1 MSLTLPSVYSN
12 ATKAT
17 NFVENWIVQLYYG
30 DESNFTPIAIND
42 TKVGGKF
49 YHGAI
54 INRNL
59 SIRSSLN
66 LARSKAKTGNI
77 SLQLANF
84 TYKGDDFS
92 AELFGGSNTYLNRT
106 VKIYSQLNSDNTL
119 SDCLQ
124 IYNGRLVDMSHDN
137 DTITL
142 MVVERSPWDNIEI
155 PQTKASDTNKYF
167 PVSYGNYTANSTSQ
181 DYRANMTVFPIPV
194 NEIRGDEVFALTG
207 IHSISS
213 TAYPHFYDRNLDRF
227 LPVYS
232 DDFSSFDTANESY
245 KNGFAVRAYHRMP
258 KKFKM
263 KPVEDVSTDSW
274 TNGDN
279 AFDTPLANETSTKNS
294 IIITNNTPG
303 STVTKTFKAKWLR
316 PDHKVDAVTMT
327 ISYEWIIVRQNASGS
342 ALQDCTFVNDT
353 WSFNDTFD
361 TTNNSSNNG
370 TSGSTNSGSVQTDA
384 SSSMLSVFDNTNGWS
399 DLTEIQAKCFI
410 SAGNAA
416 TSGQCTFTPSINDI
430 RAFVS
435 TEIDFT
441 DKDQGYQALKSI
453 EYLYCGGDGL
463 DKSYNG
469 GSGTATCGLE
479 AHRDLLVRFTGYDDT
494 DGNIYNWNSN
504 LDIEDARIDSSAW
517 NIRAWVL
524 EPTSLKK
531 ILEKIQYE
539 FAFIFKFR
547 ADGVGSY
554 WYVKNSYSSSDV
566 SATLRADDIANI
578 NISTT
583 PFSELITKMEIGFEK
598 HPAQSSYMSS
608 VTSEDSTNSTR
619 SNLNIGAKENIQ
631 QVNLDYNVNKAGN
644 ADVGGGN
651 PNDGFADYYMNIYGD
666 IKKIINCD
674 ILNPAK
680 GYSLETGDIIQFSNT
695 AGDMPIEPFG
705 DNWNDYYMITDLKR
719 SPGKV
724 SITAREVG

>member
-1 MSLTLPSVYSN
+1 VSLTLPSVYSN
-12 ATKAT
+12 AIKAT

-30 DESNFTPIAIND
+30 NESNFTPIALND
-42 TKVGGKF
+42 TKVGGNF

-59 SIRSSLN
+59 SIRSSLD

-84 TYKGDDFS
+84 MYKGDDFS

-142 MVVERSPWDNIEI
+142 MVVERSPWDYIEI

-181 DYRANMTVFPIPV
+181 DYRTNMTVFPIPV

-245 KNGFAVRAYHRMP
+245 KNGFAVRAYHTIP

-263 KPVEDVSTDSW
+263 KPVENASTDTW

-279 AFDTPLANETSTKNS
+279 VIDTPLADDTSS
-294 IIITNNTPG
+294 FAQIIISRTG
-303 STVTKTFKAKWLR
+303 SGTTTKTYKSKWLR
-316 PDHKVDAVTMT
+316 PDHKVAGVTMGCTFSWT
-327 ISYEWIIVRQNASGS
+327 ITRQLGSSGS
-342 ALQDCTFVNDT
+342 QSCLFVNNT
-353 WSFNDTFD
+353 WAFGDTFN
-361 TTNNSSNNG
+361 TTDNSSNSTTTGTTSISVTSDGSADMVSSFNSANG
-370 TSGSTNSGSVQTDA
+370 WTDQTQIQCKVQNSGVDA
-384 SSSMLSVFDNTNGWS
+384 GT
-399 DLTEIQAKCFI
+399 
-410 SAGNAA
+410 
-416 TSGQCTFTPSINDI
+416 CTFTPRLYDM
-430 RAFVS
+430 RASVS

-441 DKDQGYQALKSI
+441 DKDQGYQTLKSI

-524 EPTSLKK
+524 ESTSLKK

-539 FAFIFKFR
+539 FGFIYKFR

-554 WYVKNSYSSSDV
+554 WYVKDSYSSSDV
-566 SATLRADDIANI
+566 SATLNADDISNI

-583 PFSELITKMEIGFEK
+583 PFSELITKMDIGFEK

-619 SNLNIGAKENIQ
+619 SNLNIGAKENIK

-644 ADVGGGN
+644 ADVGGGD

-666 IKKIINCD
+666 IKKIISCD

>member
-1 MSLTLPSVYSN
+1 MSLTLPAVYSSSS
-12 ATKAT
+12 KAA
-17 NFVENWIVQLYYG
+17 NIVENWIIQLYYG
-30 DESNFTPIAIND
+30 DESNFTPIASND
-42 TKVGGKF
+42 TTVENIF
-49 YHGAI
+49 YHGVVT
-54 INRNL
+54 NRNL
-59 SIRSSLN
+59 TIRSSIDLN
-66 LARSKAKTGNI
+66 NSTAKTGNI
-77 SLQLANF
+77 SITLANF
-84 TYKGDDFS
+84 QYKSNDFS
-92 AELFGGSNTYLNRT
+92 AEIFGGSNNYLNRT
-106 VKIYSQLNSDNTL
+106 VKIYSQLNGEDTL
-119 SDCLQ
+119 SNCLQ
-124 IYNGRLVDMSHDN
+124 VYNGRLVDISHDN
-137 DTITL
+137 NQINL
-142 MVVERSPWDNIEI
+142 MIVERSPWDNIEI

-167 PVSYGNYTANSTSQ
+167 PISYGNYTANSTSQ
-181 DYRANMTVFPIPV
+181 DYRANMTVFPIPI

-213 TAYPHFYDRNLDRF
+213 TAYPHYYDRNLDRF
-227 LPVYS
+227 LPVYV

-245 KNGFAVRAYHRMP
+245 KNGFAVRAYHKIP
-258 KKFKM
+258 KKFKI

-316 PDHKVDAVTMT
+316 PDHKVNAVTMT
-327 ISYEWIIVRQNASGS
+327 ILYEWIIVRQNASDS
-342 ALQDCTFVNDT
+342 ALQNCTFVNNT

-361 TTNNSSNNG
+361 TTDNSSKSDI
-370 TSGSTNSGSVQTDA
+370 SGSTNSASVQTDA
-384 SSSMLSVFDNTNGWS
+384 SASMLSVFDSSNGWS
-399 DLTEIQAKCFI
+399 DLTEIQAQCFI

-441 DKDQGYQALKSI
+441 DKDQGYQALKGI

-494 DGNIYNWNSN
+494 DNNIYNWNSN

-524 EPTSLKK
+524 EPTSLKN
-531 ILEKIQYE
+531 ILERIQYE
-539 FAFIFKFR
+539 FSFIFKFR
-547 ADGVGSY
+547 ADGSGSY
-554 WYVKNSYSSSDV
+554 WYIKNSYSSNDV
-566 SATLRADDIANI
+566 AVILKSDDINNLNI
-578 NISTT
+578 ATT
-583 PFSELITKMEIGFEK
+583 PFSELITKMDIGFEK
-598 HPAQSSYMSS
+598 HPAQSSYMSN
-608 VTSEDSTNSTR
+608 VTAEDSTNSTR

-644 ADVGGGN
+644 SDVGSGN

-666 IKKIINCD
+666 IKKIISCN
-674 ILNPAK
+674 IINPAK
-680 GYSLETGDIIQFSNT
+680 AFMLETGDIIQFSNT
-695 AGDMPIEPFG
+695 SGEMPIEPFG
-705 DNWNDYYMITDLKR
+705 DNWGDYYMITDLKR
-719 SPGKV
+719 SLGKV

>member
-17 NFVENWIVQLYYG
+17 NFVENWIIQLYYG
-30 DESNFTPIAIND
+30 DESNFTPIALTD
-42 TKVGGKF
+42 TTVGNVF
-49 YHGAI
+49 YHGI
-54 INRNL
+54 VTNRNL
-59 SIRSSLN
+59 SIRSSLD
-66 LARSKAKTGNI
+66 LARSNAKTGNI
-77 SLQLANF
+77 SIQLANF

-92 AELFGGSNTYLNRT
+92 AEIFGGSNNYLNRT
-106 VKIYSQLNSDNTL
+106 VKIYSQLNGDSTL
-119 SDCLQ
+119 SNCLQ
-124 IYNGRLVDMSHDN
+124 VYHGRLVDISHNN
-137 DTITL
+137 DQIDL
-142 MVVERSPWDNIEI
+142 MIVERSPWDNIDI

-181 DYRANMTVFPIPV
+181 DYRTNMTVFPIPV

-245 KNGFAVRAYHRMP
+245 KNGYAVRAYHKMP

-263 KPVEDVSTDSW
+263 KPVENASTDSW

-279 AFDTPLANETSTKNS
+279 AFDRPLADHDSSFTQIVLTQANAGTTTKH
-294 IIITNNTPG
+294 
-303 STVTKTFKAKWLR
+303 FKAKWLR
-316 PDHKVDAVTMT
+316 PDHKVDSATMT
-327 ISYEWIIVRQNASGS
+327 ILYAWTITRLNVVDGTQTCFFRNE
-342 ALQDCTFVNDT
+342 T
-353 WSFNDTFD
+353 WSFNDDFD
-361 TTNNSSNNG
+361 NTDNASKQS
-370 TSGSTNSGSVQTDA
+370 TSGTTSVSVQTDGSA
-384 SSSMLSVFDNTNGWS
+384 EMVSSFNSANGWS
-399 DLTEIQAKCFI
+399 DTTQIEVRAVV
-410 SAGNAA
+410 AGLNPG
-416 TSGQCTFTPSINDI
+416 TCTFTPQLYDI
-430 RAFVS
+430 RANVS

-441 DKDQGYQALKSI
+441 DKDQGYQTLKSI

-524 EPTSLKK
+524 ESTSLKK

-539 FAFIFKFR
+539 FGFIFKFR

-554 WYVKNSYSSSDV
+554 WYIKNSYSSGDV
-566 SATLRADDIANI
+566 SVTLKSDDINNL

-583 PFSELITKMEIGFEK
+583 PFSELITKMDIGFEK
-598 HPAQSSYMSS
+598 HPAQSSYISS

-619 SNLNIGAKENIQ
+619 SNLNIGAKENIK

-666 IKKIINCD
+666 IKKIVSCD
-674 ILNPAK
+674 IVNPAK
-680 GYSLETGDIIQFSNT
+680 GYMLETGDIIQFSNT
-695 AGDMPIEPFG
+695 AGEMPIEPFG
-705 DNWNDYYMITDLKR
+705 DNWGDYYMITDLKR
-719 SPGKV
+719 SLGKV

>member
-1 MSLTLPSVYSN
+1 MSLSLPSVYRN

-30 DESNFTPIAIND
+30 DESNFTTIALND

-59 SIRSSLN
+59 SIRSSLD

-245 KNGFAVRAYHRMP
+245 KNGFAVRAYHKMP
-258 KKFKM
+258 KKFRM

-274 TNGDN
+274 TNGNNVIDS
-279 AFDTPLANETSTKNS
+279 PLADDTSSFGEIVISRT
-294 IIITNNTPG
+294 G
-303 STVTKTFKAKWLR
+303 SGTTTKTYQAKWLR
-316 PDHKVDAVTMT
+316 PDHKVDNVTMGVSFSWT
-327 ISYEWIIVRQNASGS
+327 ITRVLGSSGS
-342 ALQDCTFVNDT
+342 QSCTFVNNT
-353 WSFNDTFD
+353 WSFNDTFNS
-361 TTNNSSNNG
+361 TNNSTNST
-370 TSGSTNSGSVQTDA
+370 TSGTTSISVTSD
-384 SSSMLSVFDNTNGWS
+384 SSASMLSAFDSANGWS
-399 DLTEIQAKCFI
+399 DLTKIQCTI
-410 SAGNAA
+410 SNSGVDAG
-416 TSGQCTFTPSINDI
+416 TCTFTPRLYDI
-430 RAFVS
+430 RAAVS

-441 DKDQGYQALKSI
+441 DKDQGYQTLKSI

-554 WYVKNSYSSSDV
+554 WYVKDSYSSSDV

-583 PFSELITKMEIGFEK
+583 PFSELITKMDIGFEK

-666 IKKIINCD
+666 IKKIISCD